1 MQISK
6 EVTMI
11 ATNKI
16 PTGAI
21 KTFGNYGVLYEV
33 GEKDSD
39 LPNGDIL
46 VNITLLETGEKE
58 KYKLSQLIEDP
69 EAK

>member
-1 MQISK
+1 MMTI
-6 EVTMI
+6 
-11 ATNKI
+11 NKI
-16 PTGAI
+16 PTGVI
-21 KTFGNYGVLYEV
+21 KTFGNYGVLYQV

-39 LPNGDIL
+39 LPDGDIL
-46 VNITLLETGEKE
+46 VNITLLESGEKE

>member
-1 MQISK
+1 MM
-6 EVTMI
+6 TR
-11 ATNKI
+11 NKI

-21 KTFGNYGVLYEV
+21 KTFGNYGVLYQV

-39 LPNGDIL
+39 LPDGDIL
-46 VNITLLETGEKE
+46 VNITLLESGEKE

>member
-1 MQISK
+1 MMTI
-6 EVTMI
+6 
-11 ATNKI
+11 NKI

-21 KTFGNYGVLYEV
+21 KTFGNYGVLYQV

-39 LPNGDIL
+39 LPDGDIL
-46 VNITLLETGEKE
+46 VNITLLESGEKE

>member
-1 MQISK
+1 MMKI
-6 EVTMI
+6 
-11 ATNKI
+11 NKI

-21 KTFGNYGVLYEV
+21 KTFGNYGVLYQV

-39 LPNGDIL
+39 LPDGDIL
-46 VNITLLETGEKE
+46 VNITLLESGEKE